1 MNTLVAKIVSL
12 LKSDRYPENPINP
25 TEKPVSTGAFS
36 VNKEPEQLHQGKR
49 RLKESYTSHWDL
61 DYLPIKEVERILAEI
76 QSRNPKDKS
85 L

>member
-12 LKSDRYPENPINP
+12 LKSDSYPENPINP

-61 DYLPIKEVERILAEI
+61 DYLPSKEVERILAEI

>member
-12 LKSDRYPENPINP
+12 LKSYRYPENPINP

-61 DYLPIKEVERILAEI
+61 DYLPSKEVERILAEI
-76 QSRNPKDKS
+76 QIRNPKDKS
-85 L
+85 F

>member
-1 MNTLVAKIVSL
+1 MSTLVAKIVSL
-12 LKSDRYPENPINP
+12 LKSYRYPENPINR
-25 TEKPVSTGAFS
+25 TEKPVSTSTFS

-49 RLKESYTSHWDL
+49 RLKGNYTSHWDL
-61 DYLPIKEVERILAEI
+61 DYLPSKEVERLFVEI

>member
-12 LKSDRYPENPINP
+12 LKSYRYPENPINP

-61 DYLPIKEVERILAEI
+61 DYLPSKEVVRILAEI

>member
-25 TEKPVSTGAFS
+25 TEKTVSTGAFS

-49 RLKESYTSHWDL
+49 RLKENYTSHWDL
-61 DYLPIKEVERILAEI
+61 DYLPSKEVERILAEI

>member
-61 DYLPIKEVERILAEI
+61 DYLTR
-76 QSRNPKDKS
+76 S
-85 L
+85 LSDFSFLMCAIW